1 MSYAGE
7 WHEEEKRV
15 VMALILIVEDEMIV
29 RLVAEMT
36 LRSQG
41 YKTISAGDV
50 DEALELLRSPQHI
63 SALFTDIYLKTAPL
77 GGCTLAQQ
85 ALELRPDLKVLY
97 TTGNLATQQMKSLF
111 VDSAHFL
118 PKPYSDDQL
127 RDSMQVLLAA

>member
-1 MSYAGE
+1 
-7 WHEEEKRV
+7 
-15 VMALILIVEDEMIV
+15 MALILIVEDEMIV

-36 LRSQG
+36 LQRQG
-41 YKTISAGDV
+41 YKTLSAGDV
-50 DEALELLRSPQHI
+50 DEAIELLRSPQHI

-77 GGCTLAQQ
+77 GGCTLAHR

-97 TTGNLATQQMKSLF
+97 TTGNVATQQMKSLF

-127 RDSMQVLLAA
+127 RDSMQVLLVA